1 MSTESN
7 SNSSK
12 SGILTTTQGP
22 FVSTFIAVVVGASLI
37 EFNELLF
44 PPDLTSLNFWAI
56 FAVYYT
62 AFSLWFGIITMS
74 RARPYKDTFIS
85 RIWLLCGVLSM
96 ITLLGLM
103 YFATRITDFLAWY
116 MWGWVITFFFFG
128 MSYVLRYIDLRLP
141 EPIGLCG
148 IFGLL
153 ALIAAIAYSIWT
165 LIFPPVPTVVN
176 WVFVFI
182 AFAIIVSFR
191 QLLRVTHFW
200 QPVPSM
206 QQ

>member
-1 MSTESN
+1 MNTERN

-12 SGILTTTQGP
+12 SGILTTAQAP
-22 FVSTFIAVVVGASLI
+22 FVSTFIAIVVGASLI

-44 PPDLTSLNFWAI
+44 PPDVTSLNFWAI
-56 FAVYYT
+56 LAVYYT
-62 AFSLWFGIITMS
+62 AFSLWFGITTMS

-85 RIWLLCGVLSM
+85 RLWLLCGVLSM

-116 MWGWVITFFFFG
+116 MWGWVIALFFFWI
-128 MSYVLRYIDLRLP
+128 SYFLRYIDLRLP

-153 ALIAAIAYSIWT
+153 ALIAATAYSIWA
-165 LIFPPVPTVVN
+165 LLFPPVPTVAN

-191 QLLRVTHFW
+191 QLLRVTHVW
-200 QPVPSM
+200 QPVASE

>member
-1 MSTESN
+1 MQQ
-7 SNSSK
+7 K
-12 SGILTTTQGP
+12 
-22 FVSTFIAVVVGASLI
+22 
-37 EFNELLF
+37 
-44 PPDLTSLNFWAI
+44 
-56 FAVYYT
+56 
-62 AFSLWFGIITMS
+62 
-74 RARPYKDTFIS
+74 
-85 RIWLLCGVLSM
+85 
-96 ITLLGLM
+96 GLM

-116 MWGWVITFFFFG
+116 MWGWVIAFFFFW
-128 MSYVLRYIDLRLP
+128 MSSFLRYIGLRPP

-165 LIFPPVPTVVN
+165 LLFPPVPTVAN

-191 QLLRVTHFW
+191 QLLRVTHVW
-200 QPVPSM
+200 QPVPSE